1 MADLFLQQFEDDLTK
16 AFTDTLEENG
26 WTGKFK
32 AKLGN
37 GEGVVIV
44 PPSEAKFPGALWVYR
59 ELQAGRKDR
68 VQVANT
74 YAGIPYNNDW
84 PEVDVVVGYPPGE
97 RQILEIMK
105 VDRRGLVLTKGLLP
119 IQSDNEIQKYLSPER
134 WTPLRITAGTGLGL
148 NLIGGWLQ
156 SNTSLIYLPNTT
168 SILDMTSHRPS
179 TSNMA
184 RYCMVYY
191 DPDSDTFGAV
201 DGDDFDNAEQ
211 VEIETFMPTAVPA
224 GAMVLGHTRL
234 HQGQTGWGDSDIV
247 RPALPFFTPPG
258 IVPPSLGG
266 GGFDLTT
273 IQGFLFYNG
282 LNTYQVHC
290 VGDQTAAPTV
300 NDDETSTPHPFGV
313 LSLWVMSVTAGAAE
327 NAVYMCA
334 DPTDGAAVWLRLD
347 GAGGGGGTV
356 TSVNLAMPAIF
367 SVSGVPITT
376 SGVMSVTLNSQSGN
390 VVFASPSGGGAGIP
404 AFRALVAA
412 DIPNLAA
419 SIITSGQ
426 LALARGGS
434 NADLSATGGTSQVVM
449 QESAGAAFTV
459 RALAAADIPNLAA
472 SKITSGQL
480 ALARGGTGADL
491 SATGGSGYVVK
502 QGSAGATFTVGAIT
516 SAEIATALAQPP
528 TIGGTTP
535 ATGAFTFLQATN
547 RLVVNGTATSGN
559 NAASITAAV
568 TNVTGVNISPAV
580 TTNVDANLVDM
591 VGSVTPTANLSG
603 VYGVRFTATIA
614 GSSSYNIFFLA
625 GMSGQVGLGASY
637 GGTITYAIAGYF
649 GDVVKPGTGTIS
661 NQIGVYIPD
670 QTKGTSKVGLQID
683 QTTGNAIYCGG
694 AGAVYFAG
702 AVTANSTLNVTGKVS
717 TLADLQIGSGYG
729 YYIGDSATNGS
740 WRIMPSGANLLIQKR
755 EAGSWVTKDTIFA

>member
-1 MADLFLQQFEDDLTK
+1 M
-16 AFTDTLEENG
+16 
-26 WTGKFK
+26 
-32 AKLGN
+32 
-37 GEGVVIV
+37 
-44 PPSEAKFPGALWVYR
+44 
-59 ELQAGRKDR
+59 
-68 VQVANT
+68 
-74 YAGIPYNNDW
+74 
-84 PEVDVVVGYPPGE
+84 
-97 RQILEIMK
+97 
-105 VDRRGLVLTKGLLP
+105 
-119 IQSDNEIQKYLSPER
+119 
-134 WTPLRITAGTGLGL
+134 
-148 NLIGGWLQ
+148 
-156 SNTSLIYLPNTT
+156 
-168 SILDMTSHRPS
+168 
-179 TSNMA
+179 
-184 RYCMVYY
+184 
-191 DPDSDTFGAV
+191 
-201 DGDDFDNAEQ
+201 
-211 VEIETFMPTAVPA
+211 
-224 GAMVLGHTRL
+224 
-234 HQGQTGWGDSDIV
+234 
-247 RPALPFFTPPG
+247 
-258 IVPPSLGG
+258 
-266 GGFDLTT
+266 
-273 IQGFLFYNG
+273 
-282 LNTYQVHC
+282 C
-290 VGDQTAAPTV
+290 V
-300 NDDETSTPHPFGV
+300 
-313 LSLWVMSVTAGAAE
+313 
-327 NAVYMCA
+327 

-347 GAGGGGGTV
+347 GASGGGTV
-356 TSVNLAMPAIF
+356 TSVNLAMPTIF

-419 SIITSGQ
+419 SKITSGQ
-426 LALARGGS
+426 LALARGGT
-434 NADLSATGGTSQVVM
+434 NADFSATGGTSQVVM

-502 QGSAGATFTVGAIT
+502 QSSAGAVFTVGAIT

-568 TNVTGVNISPAV
+568 TNITGINLSPAV
-580 TTNVDANLVDM
+580 TTNVDADLVDM
-591 VGSVTPTANLSG
+591 LGSVTPTANLNG

-670 QTKGTSKVGLQID
+670 QTKGSSKVGLQID

-717 TLADLQIGSGYG
+717 TSADLQIGSGYG

-740 WRIMPSGANLLIQKR
+740 WRFIPSGANLVIQKR